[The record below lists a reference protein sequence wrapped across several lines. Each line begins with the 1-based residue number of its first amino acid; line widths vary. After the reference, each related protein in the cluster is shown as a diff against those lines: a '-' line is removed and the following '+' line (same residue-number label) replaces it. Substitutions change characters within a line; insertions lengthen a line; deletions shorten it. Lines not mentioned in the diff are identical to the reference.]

1 MPVALHRIAELLSDR
16 YADPGMFHRSRLD
29 IDHKRRAGIKAFFL
43 HDGAEFIILAY
54 SVLFL
59 HRCLPHRHSQKKS
72 PEGDFYADNTF
83 LPFLR
88 RRANTLRPP
97 TVAIRALKP

>member
-1 MPVALHRIAELLSDR
+1 M
-16 YADPGMFHRSRLD
+16 
-29 IDHKRRAGIKAFFL
+29 
-43 HDGAEFIILAY
+43 ILAY
-54 SVLFL
+54 SVFFFSS
-59 HRCLPHRHSQKKS
+59 RLPHRHSQKKS

-97 TVAIRALKP
+97 TVAIRALNP